1 MQYLPNSCDKSVLF
15 LVYLYFFDQNRLFLI
30 PLIWSLSKLPPLLL
44 WNQLFVWVKSVDG
57 QPKSKKIVSMN
68 TLIKF
73 THLKH
78 YCFAFLLLVASASN
92 AQMIPFTQN
101 YSAPLMINP
110 ASNGMFNERA
120 SIQTNFKSQWGNV
133 AYPYVT
139 GVLNAEV
146 RVLDNVIGAQ
156 NVAAF
161 GILAV
166 YDKSNDGGFKQ
177 TQIGGNFAFHKS
189 LNREGSLKLGFGVQ
203 GNLRNYNLDYTK
215 LTFQSQFTPYI
226 GYSSS
231 VPSGEGFG
239 FNSHLL
245 DVGLGLLLSYNETDF
260 SYYLGVAGAHIN
272 RPSTQNNSLSFRL
285 PPGLTFHGGVTLTDN
300 SDNLLYGS
308 LAHTRSEA
316 TNITTLGIVYGRN
329 LFGSI
334 DEFGDGDEF
343 QIGGFMRFK
352 DSFAPY
358 VGYKRG
364 KLSLGVNYDITTSDL
379 RNARAGAGSLELN
392 MKVRINNDPTP
403 KWRCR
408 FRPLW

>member
-1 MQYLPNSCDKSVLF
+1 
-15 LVYLYFFDQNRLFLI
+15 
-30 PLIWSLSKLPPLLL
+30 
-44 WNQLFVWVKSVDG
+44 VDG

-73 THLKH
+73 TYLKH
-78 YCFAFLLLVASASN
+78 YCFAFLLLATYGAN

-101 YSAPLMINP
+101 YSAPLMVNP
-110 ASNGMFNERA
+110 ASNGLFNERA
-120 SIQTNFKSQWGNV
+120 SIQSNFKSQWGNV

-146 RVLDNVIGAQ
+146 RVLDNAIGAQ
-156 NVAAF
+156 NVAAI
-161 GILAV
+161 GILGV

-177 TQIGGNFAFHKS
+177 TQIGFNAAFHKS
-189 LNREGSLKLGFGVQ
+189 LNREGSLKLGLGVQ
-203 GNLRNYNLDYTK
+203 ANFRNYNLDYNK

-239 FNSHLL
+239 FNSHLT
-245 DVGLGLLLSYNETDF
+245 DIGLGLLLSYNETDF

-272 RPSTQNNSLSFRL
+272 SPSTLNNSLSFRL
-285 PPGLTFHGGVTLTDN
+285 PPGLTFHGGFTITDN
-300 SDNLLYGS
+300 SDNLIYGS

-316 TNITTLGIVYGRN
+316 TNITTLGLVYGRN
-329 LFGSI
+329 LPGPV
-334 DEFGDGDEF
+334 DENGDGDEF
-343 QIGGFMRFK
+343 QVGAFMRFK

-358 VGYKRG
+358 VGFKRG
-364 KLSLGVNYDITTSDL
+364 TLSIGLNYDITTSEL
-379 RNARAGAGSLELN
+379 RNARAGAGSMELN
-392 MKVRINNDPTP
+392 LKVRINDNNNPAQRHW
-403 KWRCR
+403 KCR

>member
-1 MQYLPNSCDKSVLF
+1 M
-15 LVYLYFFDQNRLFLI
+15 
-30 PLIWSLSKLPPLLL
+30 LIW
-44 WNQLFVWVKSVDG
+44 NHLFVWAKSVDG

-73 THLKH
+73 TYLKH
-78 YCFAFLLLVASASN
+78 YCFALLLLASFGAN

-110 ASNGMFNERA
+110 ASNGLFNERA
-120 SIQTNFKSQWGNV
+120 SFQSNFKSQWGNV

-146 RVLDNVIGAQ
+146 RVLDKAIGAQ

-177 TQIGGNFAFHKS
+177 TQFGGNFAFHKS
-189 LNREGSLKLGFGVQ
+189 LNREGSLKLGLGAQLNF
-203 GNLRNYNLDYTK
+203 RNYNLDYTK

-226 GYSSS
+226 GYSNS

-239 FNSHLL
+239 FNSNLL
-245 DVGLGLLLSYNETDF
+245 DIGLGLLLSYNEPDF

-272 RPSTQNNSLSFRL
+272 SPSTLNNSLSFRL
-285 PPGLTFHGGVTLTDN
+285 PPGLTFHGGITLTDN

-316 TNITTLGIVYGRN
+316 TNITTLGLVYGRN
-329 LFGSI
+329 LPGTV
-334 DEFGDGDEF
+334 DENGDGDEF
-343 QIGGFMRFK
+343 QVGGFMRFK

-358 VGYKRG
+358 VGFKRG
-364 KLSLGVNYDITTSDL
+364 NLSIGLNYDITTSEL
-379 RNARAGAGSLELN
+379 RNARAGAGSMELN
-392 MKVRINNDPTP
+392 LKVRINKSSP
-403 KWRCR
+403 KWTCR